1 LKALVDTHAL
11 LWWLAGDD
19 RLSPRA
25 HELLADS
32 AHQRLVSTASLWE
45 IAIKFN
51 SGRLTAAGLT
61 LREIAQEL
69 QRQRF
74 LLLPVRLEDLLRL
87 EELPWLHRDP
97 FDRLI
102 LAQAIQE
109 AIPLLTADRLI
120 TQYQFETIW

>member
-1 LKALVDTHAL
+1 MKALVDTHAL

-25 HELLADS
+25 QELLADS
-32 AHQRLVSTASLWE
+32 AHQRLVSAASLWE